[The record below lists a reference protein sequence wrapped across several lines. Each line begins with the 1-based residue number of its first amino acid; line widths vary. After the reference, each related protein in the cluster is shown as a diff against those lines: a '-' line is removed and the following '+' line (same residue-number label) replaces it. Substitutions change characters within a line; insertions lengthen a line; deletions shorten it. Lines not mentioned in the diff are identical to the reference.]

1 MGKNLKGKE
10 LGKGISER
18 KDGRYQGRYV
28 NRFGD
33 RKTVYGSSVK
43 EVKNL
48 LAQAEL
54 NEQKMSNIVDDKIM
68 LDDWFEKWMRV
79 YKEPVVR
86 LSTKTKYKSMY
97 TRLISPVL
105 GDKRL
110 VNITKLIVTDL
121 LNNLAKK
128 GYQYETLNK
137 VKILLIDMLDRAMED
152 QFLLRNPAKGV
163 RLPKNKPQKETKA
176 LSKEDQTDFFE
187 CSAGTFYNNMFVV
200 AVNTGL
206 RPGELYALTENDID
220 LENNVIHVNHTLLY
234 QKLDGDTCK
243 TFHMGPPKTETS
255 IRTVPIN
262 SYCRRALEKQIIQH
276 KVVMA
281 KTCKTDL
288 EFPDLLFTTKYG
300 TPLNAELYLEAIN
313 RIVQEVN
320 LTRDS
325 LDLMDSFSGH
335 CFRHTFATRCFE
347 AGIAPK
353 TVQAYL
359 GHASLQMTMDLYT
372 SVMEHKKTDDMQLL
386 ENTIDMP
393 DPAAEIG
400 VTADEKIIRFCG

>member
-1 MGKNLKGKE
+1 MGKDLKGKE
-10 LGKGISER
+10 LGKGINQR
-18 KDGRYQGRYV
+18 KDGTYQGRFV

-33 RKTVYGSSVK
+33 RKSVYGSSVK
-43 EVKNL
+43 EVKNK
-48 LAQAEL
+48 LAQAEQ
-54 NEQKMSNIVDDKIM
+54 NEQKMSNIVDEKII

-86 LSTKTKYKSMY
+86 LSTKTTYNSMY
-97 TRLISPVL
+97 RRLIAPVL
-105 GDKRL
+105 GKKCL
-110 VNITKLIVTDL
+110 VNITKLMVTDL
-121 LNNLAKK
+121 LNNMTKE
-128 GYQYETLNK
+128 GYQYESLNK

-152 QFLLRNPAKGV
+152 QLLIRNPAKGV
-163 RLPKNKPQKETKA
+163 RLPKNKPQNVIKA

-187 CSAGTFYNNMFVV
+187 CAAGTFYNNMFVV

-206 RPGELYALTENDID
+206 RPGELYAMTEKDID
-220 LENNVIHVNHTLLY
+220 WDNGVIHVNNTLLY

-243 TFHMGPPKTETS
+243 TFHMGPPKTECS
-255 IRTVPIN
+255 KRTVPIN
-262 SYCRRALEKQIIQH
+262 SYCRKALQKQLIQH
-276 KVVMA
+276 KIVMA

-320 LTRDS
+320 LMRDS

-353 TVQAYL
+353 TVQSYL

-372 SVMEHKKTDDMQLL
+372 AVMENKKIDDMQLL
-386 ENTIDMP
+386 EDTIGLP
-393 DPAAEIG
+393 NPAEDIG
-400 VTADEKIIRFCG
+400 LPVEEKIIRFCG

>member
-18 KDGRYQGRYV
+18 KDGRYQGRYI
-28 NRFGD
+28 NRFGE
-33 RKTVYGSSVK
+33 RKSVYGSSVK

-54 NEQKMSNIVDDKIM
+54 NEQKMSNVVDEKII
-68 LDDWFEKWMRV
+68 LDDWFEKWMKV

-86 LSTKTKYKSMY
+86 LSTKTTYNSMY
-97 TRLISPVL
+97 KRLISPIL
-105 GDKRL
+105 GKKRL
-110 VNITKLIVTDL
+110 VNITKLMVTDL
-121 LNNLAKK
+121 LNNMAKN
-128 GYQYETLNK
+128 GYQYESLNK

-152 QFLLRNPAKGV
+152 QFLIRNPAKGV

-176 LSKEDQTDFFE
+176 LSREDQTAFFE
-187 CSAGTFYNNMFVV
+187 CAAGTFYYNLFVV

-206 RPGELYALTENDID
+206 RPGELYALTEKDID
-220 LENNVIHVNHTLLY
+220 WGNNVIHVNHTLLY
-234 QKLDGDTCK
+234 QKLDGDSCK
-243 TFHMGPPKTETS
+243 TFHLGPPKTETS
-255 IRTVPIN
+255 KRTVPIN
-262 SYCRRALEKQIIQH
+262 SYCRKALEKQIIQH
-276 KVVMA
+276 KVILA
-281 KTCKTDL
+281 KTCRKNL
-288 EFPDLLFTTKYG
+288 EFPDFLFTTKLG
-300 TPLNAELYLEAIN
+300 TPLNTVLYVAAID
-313 RIVQEVN
+313 RIVQEIN

-325 LDLMDSFSGH
+325 LDLMESFSGH

-372 SVMEHKKTDDMQLL
+372 AVMDNKKVDDMQLL
-386 ENTIDMP
+386 ESTIDLP
-393 DPAAEIG
+393 DPGNDIDIQEE
-400 VTADEKIIRFCG
+400 DKIIRFCG

>member
-1 MGKNLKGKE
+1 MGKDLKGKE
-10 LGKGISER
+10 LGKGIAQR
-18 KDGRYQGRYV
+18 KDGTYQGRYV

-33 RKTVYGSSVK
+33 RKSVYGSSVK
-43 EVKNL
+43 EVKNK

-54 NEQKMSNIVDDKIM
+54 NEQKMSNIVDDKIV

-86 LSTKTKYKSMY
+86 LSTKTMYNSMY
-97 TRLISPVL
+97 KRLISPVF
-105 GDKRL
+105 GKKRL
-110 VNITKLIVTDL
+110 VNITKLMVTDL
-121 LNNLAKK
+121 LNNMAKN

-152 QFLLRNPAKGV
+152 QFLVRNPAKGV
-163 RLPKNKPQKETKA
+163 RLPKNKPQKESKA

-187 CSAGTFYNNMFVV
+187 CAAGTFYNNMFVV

-255 IRTVPIN
+255 VRTVPIN
-262 SYCRRALEKQIIQH
+262 IYCRRALEKQIIQH
-276 KVVMA
+276 KIVMA
-281 KTCKTDL
+281 KTCRKNL

-300 TPLNAELYLEAIN
+300 TPLNAELYGAAID

-325 LDLMDSFSGH
+325 LDLMEPFSGH

-372 SVMEHKKTDDMQLL
+372 SVMEHKKVDDMQLL
-386 ENTIDMP
+386 EKTIDMP
-393 DPAAEIG
+393 DPVADIG
-400 VTADEKIIRFCG
+400 LAGGDKIIKFCI

>member
-110 VNITKLIVTDL
+110 VNITKLMVTDL

-234 QKLDGDTCK
+234 QKLDGDNCK

-262 SYCRRALEKQIIQH
+262 SYCRKALEKQIIQH

-372 SVMEHKKTDDMQLL
+372 AVMEHKKTDDMQLL

>member
-1 MGKNLKGKE
+1 MGKDLKGKE
-10 LGKGISER
+10 LGKGIAQR
-18 KDGRYQGRYV
+18 KDGTYQGRFL
-28 NRFGD
+28 NRFGE
-33 RKTVYGSSVK
+33 RKSVYGSSVK
-43 EVKNL
+43 EVKNK

-54 NEQKMSNIVDDKIM
+54 EEQKKSNIVDEKII

-86 LSTKTKYKSMY
+86 LSTKTMYKSMY
-97 TRLISPVL
+97 IRLISPIL
-105 GDKRL
+105 GKKRL
-110 VNITKLIVTDL
+110 VNITKLMVTDL

-137 VKILLIDMLDRAMED
+137 IKILLIDMLDRAMED

-176 LSKEDQTDFFE
+176 LSREDQTDFFE

-206 RPGELYALTENDID
+206 RPGELYALTEDDID

-243 TFHMGPPKTETS
+243 TFHMGPPKTECS
-255 IRTVPIN
+255 KRTVPIN
-262 SYCRRALEKQIIQH
+262 SYCRKALQKQIIQH

-300 TPLNAELYLEAIN
+300 TSLNAELYLEAIN

-372 SVMEHKKTDDMQLL
+372 AVMEHKKVDDMQLL
-386 ENTIDMP
+386 EDTIDMP
-393 DPAAEIG
+393 DPAAEFG
-400 VTADEKIIRFCG
+400 LPGDEKIIKFCS

>member
-1 MGKNLKGKE
+1 MGKDLKGKE
-10 LGKGISER
+10 LGKGIAQR
-18 KDGRYQGRYV
+18 KDGSYQGRFI

-33 RKTVYGSSVK
+33 RKSVYGSSVK
-43 EVKNL
+43 EVKNK

-54 NEQKMSNIVDDKIM
+54 NEQKMSNIVDEKIV
-68 LDDWFEKWMRV
+68 LDDWFEKWMQV

-86 LSTKTKYKSMY
+86 LSTKTTYNSMY
-97 TRLISPVL
+97 KRLISPVL
-105 GDKRL
+105 GKKRL
-110 VNITKLIVTDL
+110 VNITKLMITDL
-121 LNNLAKK
+121 LNNMVKN
-128 GYQYETLNK
+128 GYQYESLNK

-152 QFLLRNPAKGV
+152 QFLIRNPAKGV
-163 RLPKNKPQKETKA
+163 RLPKNKPQKEIKA

-187 CSAGTFYNNMFVV
+187 CAAGTFYNNMFVV

-206 RPGELYALTENDID
+206 RPGELYALTEDDID
-220 LENNVIHVNHTLLY
+220 WNNNVIHVNHTLLY

-243 TFHMGPPKTETS
+243 TFHLGPPKTETS

-262 SYCRRALEKQIIQH
+262 LYCRRALEKQIIQH
-276 KVVMA
+276 KVVIA
-281 KTCKTDL
+281 KTCRKNL
-288 EFPDLLFTTKYG
+288 EFPDLLFTTKLG
-300 TPLNAELYLEAIN
+300 TPLNAELYGAAID

-320 LTRDS
+320 LMRDS
-325 LDLMDSFSGH
+325 LDLMESFSGH

-347 AGIAPK
+347 AGIVPK
-353 TVQAYL
+353 TVQTFL

-372 SVMEHKKTDDMQLL
+372 SVMEHKKVDDMQLL

-400 VTADEKIIRFCG
+400 LPDSEKIIKFCG

>member
-1 MGKNLKGKE
+1 MGKDLKGKE
-10 LGKGISER
+10 LGKGIAQR
-18 KDGRYQGRYV
+18 KDGTYQGRYV

-33 RKTVYGSSVK
+33 RKSVYGSSVK
-43 EVKNL
+43 EVKNK

-54 NEQKMSNIVDDKIM
+54 NEQKMSNIVDEKIV

-86 LSTKTKYKSMY
+86 LSTKTMYDSMY
-97 TRLISPVL
+97 KRLISPAF
-105 GDKRL
+105 GKKRL
-110 VNITKLIVTDL
+110 VNITKLMVTDS
-121 LNNLAKK
+121 LNNMAKN

-152 QFLLRNPAKGV
+152 QFLVRNPAKGV
-163 RLPKNKPQKETKA
+163 RLPKNKPQKESKA

-187 CSAGTFYNNMFVV
+187 CAAGTFYNNMFVV

-255 IRTVPIN
+255 VRTVPIN
-262 SYCRRALEKQIIQH
+262 IYCRRALEKQVIQH
-276 KVVMA
+276 KIVMA
-281 KTCKTDL
+281 KTCRKNL

-300 TPLNAELYLEAIN
+300 TPLNAELYGAAID

-325 LDLMDSFSGH
+325 LDLMEPFSGH

-372 SVMEHKKTDDMQLL
+372 SVMEHKKVDDMQLL
-386 ENTIDMP
+386 EKTIDMP
-393 DPAAEIG
+393 DPVADIG
-400 VTADEKIIRFCG
+400 LAGGDKIIKFCV

>member
-18 KDGRYQGRYV
+18 NDGRYQGRYI

-33 RKTVYGSSVK
+33 RKYVYGSSIK

-48 LAQAEL
+48 LAQAAL
-54 NEQKMSNIVDDKIM
+54 DEQKMSNIVDEKIV

-86 LSTKTKYKSMY
+86 LSTKTMYNSMY
-97 TRLISPVL
+97 KRLISPVF
-105 GDKRL
+105 GKKRL
-110 VNITKLIVTDL
+110 VNITKLMVTDL
-121 LNNLAKK
+121 LNNMAKN

-152 QFLLRNPAKGV
+152 QFLVRNPAKGV
-163 RLPKNKPQKETKA
+163 RLPKNKPQKESKA

-187 CSAGTFYNNMFVV
+187 CAAGTFYNNMFVV

-255 IRTVPIN
+255 VRTVPIN
-262 SYCRRALEKQIIQH
+262 IYCRRALEKQVIQR
-276 KVVMA
+276 KIVMA
-281 KTCKTDL
+281 KTCRKNL

-300 TPLNAELYLEAIN
+300 TPLNAELYGAAID

-325 LDLMDSFSGH
+325 LDLMESFSGH

-353 TVQAYL
+353 TVQSYL

-372 SVMEHKKTDDMQLL
+372 SVMEHKKVDDMQLL
-386 ENTIDMP
+386 EKTIDMP
-393 DPAAEIG
+393 DPVADIG
-400 VTADEKIIRFCG
+400 LAGGDKIIKFCV